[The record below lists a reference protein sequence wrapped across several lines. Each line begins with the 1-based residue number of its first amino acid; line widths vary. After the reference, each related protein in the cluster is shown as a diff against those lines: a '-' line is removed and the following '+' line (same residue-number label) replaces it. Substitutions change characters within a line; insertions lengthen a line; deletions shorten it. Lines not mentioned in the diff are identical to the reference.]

1 MGRRIFIADLHSDS
15 LLAALDKGRDI
26 TLRSDEGHID
36 IPRLIEGNVA
46 VQLFAAFVAPSYYPD
61 RSFARADALI
71 RSFIDVCDRSDVMK
85 QARSH
90 SDIERITDSNGIAG
104 ILSIEGG
111 DALGEDISALE
122 HFYSQGVRALTL
134 TWSYSNQIA
143 DGIYEKF
150 PDGSFGNGGLTDFG
164 RDVIAA
170 MKDLGILVDV
180 SHISERS
187 FWDVIAVSDGPV
199 IATHSCA
206 HTLCAHPRN
215 LKDEQIRAIA
225 ESGGVIG
232 VNFCPDFLSNDGRA
246 TVDDVIAHID
256 HIAKVGGA
264 GCVSLGS
271 DFDGIEHTPEGLED
285 ATKMKNI
292 AVRLEAHGYRNSE
305 IEGMMGMNFLRV
317 FKDVCG

>member
-1 MGRRIFIADLHSDS
+1 MRTLYMGRRILITDLHSDS

-61 RSFARADALI
+61 RSLARADALI
-71 RSFIDVCDRSDVMK
+71 QAFMDACDRSDVMK

-111 DALGEDISALE
+111 DALGGNISALE
-122 HFYSQGVRALTL
+122 HFCSLGVRALTL

-150 PDGSFGNGGLTDFG
+150 PDGSVGNGGLTDFG
-164 RDVIAA
+164 REVIEV

-187 FWDVIAVSDGPV
+187 FWDVIA
-199 IATHSCA
+199 
-206 HTLCAHPRN
+206 
-215 LKDEQIRAIA
+215 
-225 ESGGVIG
+225 
-232 VNFCPDFLSNDGRA
+232 
-246 TVDDVIAHID
+246 HID
-256 HIAKVGGA
+256 HISDVGGVE
-264 GCVSLGS
+264 CVALGS

-285 ATKMKNI
+285 ATKMNNI
-292 AVRLEAHGYRNSE
+292 AVRLEAHGYRSSE
-305 IEGMMGMNFLRV
+305 VEDMMGMNFLRV
-317 FKDVCG
+317 FKEVCG